1 MEKIDTPIFIASKT
15 EFRTSVENIIQE
27 NEVHGV
33 KRKTPGFT
41 FDRLFAAEE
50 LCLDYDITVLPP
62 SKYLLPTPES
72 LLKFSSAPKLRVR
85 SGAEVKPSI
94 ILGIHPY
101 DLHALK
107 LLDAVFIGDLVDVN
121 YRARRSAT
129 AIIGVDCLNPWPYSF
144 AASMGT
150 ALPPAIF
157 DIWLTDL
164 GDEYL
169 IEVDSGRGDGLV
181 KRYLKTR
188 SASEIQIKQRA
199 KLREDSLSRYQLSLN
214 VSPREI
220 TELLDKTWNSPLW
233 EELGQKCFSCGS
245 CTMVC
250 PTCVCFD
257 VRDKI
262 TLNLKGGERYRLG
275 DSCMFDGFDKV
286 ASGENFRPTGTDRLR
301 HRLYRK
307 GKYMLER
314 WGELGC
320 VGCGR
325 CVHACL
331 VDIASPVYAYN
342 RLAKEA
348 TQWPSA

>member
-1 MEKIDTPIFIASKT
+1 LTSCLLPKSFGLDHDT
-15 EFRTSVENIIQE
+15 
-27 NEVHGV
+27 
-33 KRKTPGFT
+33 
-41 FDRLFAAEE
+41 
-50 LCLDYDITVLPP
+50 TVLPP
-62 SKYLLPTPES
+62 NQYLLPPTDSLITFALGPEPS
-72 LLKFSSAPKLRVR
+72 V
-85 SGAEVKPSI
+85 SGRADTAARI

-101 DLHALK
+101 DLHAVK
-107 LLDAVFIGDLVDVN
+107 LLDAVFTGNLIDVN
-121 YRARRSAT
+121 YRSRRTAT
-129 AIIGVDCLNPWPYSF
+129 ILVGVDCLNPWPYSF

-150 ALPPAIF
+150 ALPPRIF
-157 DIWLTDL
+157 DLWLTDL

-169 IEVDSGRGDGLV
+169 IETGSSRGRDLMERYIKSRKASDGHV
-181 KRYLKTR
+181 R
-188 SASEIQIKQRA
+188 QRG
-199 KLREDSLSRYQLSLN
+199 KLRQEAAEKYQLSLH
-214 VSPREI
+214 VSPEEI
-220 TELLDKTWNSPLW
+220 PWILDKGWESPMW

-262 TLNLKGGERYRLG
+262 QMNLMEGERYRRW
-275 DSCMFDGFDKV
+275 DSCMFNGFAEV
-286 ASGENFRPTGTDRLR
+286 ASGENFRPTGTERLR

-314 WGELGC
+314 WGQLGC

-342 RLAKEA
+342 RLAKE
-348 TQWPSA
+348 TS

>member
-1 MEKIDTPIFIASKT
+1 MAIFISSKID
-15 EFRTSVENIIQE
+15 FRLAVQKMIQH
-27 NEVHGV
+27 NVVYGV
-33 KRKTPGFT
+33 KRETSSFAFAK
-41 FDRLFAAEE
+41 LFSSEE

-62 SKYLLPTPES
+62 NRYLLPPRES
-72 LLKFSSAPKLRVR
+72 LLKFNLVPEVSVR
-85 SGAEVKPSI
+85 SNADFQPSI

-101 DLHALK
+101 DLHAIR
-107 LLDAVFIGDLVDVN
+107 LLDAVFTGSLVDLN
-121 YRARRSAT
+121 YQARRNAT

-150 ALPPAIF
+150 ALPPRIF
-157 DIWLTDL
+157 DLWLTDL

-169 IEVDSGRGDGLV
+169 IEVGSSKGENLL
-181 KRYLKTR
+181 KRYFVIKD
-188 SASEIQIKQRA
+188 ASEAQLRQRDE
-199 KLREDSLSRYQLSLN
+199 LRQESLTKYQLSLTM
-214 VSPREI
+214 SPQEI
-220 TELLDKTWNSPLW
+220 PEILDKGWNSPMW
-233 EELGQKCFSCGS
+233 EELGQKCFACGS

-262 TLNLKGGERYRLG
+262 SLNLREGERYRTW
-275 DSCMFDGFDKV
+275 DSCMFDAFDKM

-301 HRLYRK
+301 HRLHRK

-320 VGCGR
+320 VGCGW

-342 RLAKEA
+342 RLAREVG
-348 TQWPSA
+348 

>member
-1 MEKIDTPIFIASKT
+1 MGIFI
-15 EFRTSVENIIQE
+15 TSETDFHSSVQKIIKENK
-27 NEVHGV
+27 VYGV
-33 KRKTPGFT
+33 KRKTLSFT
-41 FDRLFAAEE
+41 FDRLSDAEE
-50 LCLDYDITVLPP
+50 LCLNYDITVLPP
-62 SKYLLPTPES
+62 NKYLLPPTES
-72 LLKFSSAPKLRVR
+72 LLKFHLAP
-85 SGAEVKPSI
+85 EPSI
-94 ILGIHPY
+94 RGTVEARPSIVVGIHPY

-107 LLDAVFIGDLVDVN
+107 LLDAVFTGSLVDVN
-121 YRARRSAT
+121 YRARRNAT
-129 AIIGVDCLNPWPYSF
+129 AIIGVDCLNPGPYSF

-150 ALPPAIF
+150 AMPPRIF
-157 DIWLTDL
+157 DLWLTDL

-169 IEVDSGRGDGLV
+169 IEVDSSRGEGLL

-188 SASEIQIKQRA
+188 SASEAQIRQRD
-199 KLREDSLSRYQLSLN
+199 KLRQESLTKYQLSLDI
-214 VSPREI
+214 SPQGIPEV
-220 TELLDKTWNSPLW
+220 LDKAWNSPLW
-233 EELGQKCFSCGS
+233 EELGQKCFACGS

-257 VRDKI
+257 VRDKME
-262 TLNLKGGERYRLG
+262 LNLREGERYRRW
-275 DSCMFDGFDKV
+275 DSCMFYGFAKV

-307 GKYMLER
+307 GKYMLQR

-342 RLAKEA
+342 HLAKEA
-348 TQWPSA
+348 K

>member
-1 MEKIDTPIFIASKT
+1 MEKIDTAILVASKT
-15 EFRTSVENIIQE
+15 EFRTFVDNIIQE

-33 KRKTPGFT
+33 SRKAPGFT

-72 LLKFSSAPKLRVR
+72 LLKFSLAPDLRVH

-94 ILGIHPY
+94 ILGIHSY

-257 VRDKI
+257 VRDKME
-262 TLNLKGGERYRLG
+262 LNRKEGERYRHW
-275 DSCMFDGFDKV
+275 DSCMFEGFAKV
-286 ASGENFRPTGTDRLR
+286 ASGENFRPTGRDRLR

-331 VDIASPVYAYN
+331 VDIASPVYVYN
-342 RLAKEA
+342 CLAKEA
-348 TQWPSA
+348 K

>member
-1 MEKIDTPIFIASKT
+1 MGGVEKIDTAILVASKT
-15 EFRTSVENIIQE
+15 EFRTSVERIIQE

-33 KRKTPGFT
+33 RRKTAGFA

-50 LCLDYDITVLPP
+50 LCLDYDITVVPP

-72 LLKFSSAPKLRVR
+72 LLKFNLAPELRVYG
-85 SGAEVKPSI
+85 GAEVKPSI

-169 IEVDSGRGDGLV
+169 IEVGSGRGDGLV
-181 KRYLKTR
+181 KRYFKTR

-199 KLREDSLSRYQLSLN
+199 KLREDALTRYQLSLD

-220 TELLDKTWNSPLW
+220 AELLDKTWNSPLW

-257 VRDKI
+257 VRDKME
-262 TLNLKGGERYRLG
+262 LNQKRGERYRLW
-275 DSCMFDGFDKV
+275 DSCMFEDFAKV
-286 ASGENFRPTGTDRLR
+286 ASGENFRPTGSDRLR

-331 VDIASPVYAYN
+331 VDIASPVYVYN
-342 RLAKEA
+342 SLAKEA
-348 TQWPSA
+348 K

>member
-1 MEKIDTPIFIASKT
+1 MGIFISSKID
-15 EFRTSVENIIQE
+15 FRSSVQKMIQY
-27 NEVHGV
+27 NVVYGV
-33 KRKTPGFT
+33 KRKTPGFA
-41 FDRLFAAEE
+41 FAQLFGSEE

-62 SKYLLPTPES
+62 NRYLLPPSES
-72 LLKFSSAPKLRVR
+72 LLRFNLVPEVSVHSSAEFQ
-85 SGAEVKPSI
+85 ASI

-101 DLHALK
+101 DLHAIR
-107 LLDAVFIGDLVDVN
+107 LLDAVFTGSLVDLN
-121 YRARRSAT
+121 YQARRSAT

-150 ALPPAIF
+150 ALPPRIF
-157 DIWLTDL
+157 DLWLTDL

-169 IEVDSGRGDGLV
+169 IEIGSSKGESLL
-181 KRYLKTR
+181 KRYFMTR
-188 SASEIQIKQRA
+188 DASEAQLRQRD
-199 KLREDSLSRYQLSLN
+199 KLRQESLTKYQLSLAM
-214 VSPREI
+214 SPQEI
-220 TELLDKTWNSPLW
+220 PEILDKGWNSPMW
-233 EELGQKCFSCGS
+233 EELGQKCFACGS

-262 TLNLKGGERYRLG
+262 GLNLREGERYRSW
-275 DSCMFDGFDKV
+275 DSCMFDNFDKM

-301 HRLYRK
+301 HRLHRK

-331 VDIASPVYAYN
+331 VDIANPVYAYN
-342 RLAKEA
+342 RLAREVK
-348 TQWPSA
+348 